1 MVFSDSIWNDF
12 PDTGR
17 LTGAYIV
24 FYQVVPIDNLRH
36 ITGPVDKF
44 SSES

>member
-1 MVFSDSIWNDF
+1 MI
-12 PDTGR
+12 PDVRTVQIMEGVQDN
-17 LTGAYIV
+17 ICI